1 MLIPS
6 SLYGRYEEV
15 KRRGQKMLTRL
26 RRQASF
32 DEAVGAQDLLDT
44 ATVPGLLVIHGP
56 SPLIGGQEHFQCFVP
71 HLLIRRALFDNRLTL
86 EITEHVFEA
95 SLESPWGLLG
105 LLSQPNQGWLY
116 PRARL
121 RPTLKAALKFWDVFA
136 AEGARYSTGLPWGT
150 DLWSANSNLAIVLA
164 ELGVPQEVLQKPL
177 PPENLSSLLSYIR
190 DGRA

>member
-105 LLSQPNQGWLY
+105 LLSQPNQGW
-116 PRARL
+116 
-121 RPTLKAALKFWDVFA
+121 
-136 AEGARYSTGLPWGT
+136 
-150 DLWSANSNLAIVLA
+150 
-164 ELGVPQEVLQKPL
+164 
-177 PPENLSSLLSYIR
+177 
-190 DGRA
+190 